1 MLRSFFFCTKM
12 FEHIQNRFL
21 FPKDKWRKFLRCF
34 ERLEVSAKTLLLKEN
49 EVSDSAYYIEK
60 GVVRAWYNND
70 GKDVTFQFFTENTM
84 FSSLESFRKGLPSMV
99 SFETIEPCILW
110 KINKSDAEAV
120 LAEVYEDPEL
130 RNQFLDSL
138 FERIFDYM
146 KHFFSFI
153 KDTPKQRYI
162 SLSKERP
169 EIIRRIPQHYIAS
182 YLGITTVHL
191 SRIKSAILKEDSFKN
206 KDY

>member
-1 MLRSFFFCTKM
+1 M
-12 FEHIQNRFL
+12 
-21 FPKDKWRKFLRCF
+21 
-34 ERLEVSAKTLLLKEN
+34 EVPAKTLLLKED

-70 GKDVTFQFFTENTM
+70 GKDVTFQFFMENTM

-99 SFETIEPCILW
+99 SFETIEPCTLW
-110 KINKSDAEAV
+110 KIRKADADAV

-130 RNQFLDSL
+130 RTQFMDSL

-153 KDTPKQRYI
+153 KDTPKQRYL
-162 SLSKERP
+162 SLTRERP

-191 SRIKSAILKEDSFKN
+191 SRIKSAILKEDALK
-206 KDY
+206 K

>member
-1 MLRSFFFCTKM
+1 M
-12 FEHIQNRFL
+12 
-21 FPKDKWRKFLRCF
+21 
-34 ERLEVSAKTLLLKEN
+34 EVPAKTLLLKEN
-49 EVSDSAYYIEK
+49 EVSDCAYYIEK

-70 GKDVTFQFFTENTM
+70 GKDVTFQFFMENTM

-99 SFETIEPCILW
+99 SFETIESCILW
-110 KINKSDAEAV
+110 KIHKTDADAV

-130 RNQFLDSL
+130 RTQFMDSL

-153 KDTPKQRYI
+153 KDTPKQRYL
-162 SLSKERP
+162 SLAKERP

-191 SRIKSAILKEDSFKN
+191 SRIKSAILKENALK
-206 KDY
+206 K

>member
-1 MLRSFFFCTKM
+1 M
-12 FEHIQNRFL
+12 FEHIQDRFL
-21 FPKDKWRKFLRCF
+21 FPKEKWRKFLRCF
-34 ERLEVSAKTLLLKEN
+34 QRMEVPAKTLLLQEGKISEH
-49 EVSDSAYYIEK
+49 AYYIEK

-70 GKDVTFQFFTENTM
+70 GKDVTFQFFMENTM

-99 SFETIEPCILW
+99 SFETIEPCVLW
-110 KINKSDAEAV
+110 KMSKSDADAV
-120 LAEVYEDPEL
+120 LEEVYEDKEL
-130 RNQFLDSL
+130 RNMFMDSL
-138 FERIFDYM
+138 FERVFDYM

-191 SRIKSAILKEDSFKN
+191 SRIKSAILKEK
-206 KDY
+206 

>member
-1 MLRSFFFCTKM
+1 M
-12 FEHIQNRFL
+12 FEHIQNRFHFPN
-21 FPKDKWRKFLRCF
+21 FPKGKWRKFLSCF
-34 ERLEVSAKTLLLKEN
+34 ERIEVPARTLLLKEN
-49 EVSDSAYYIEK
+49 EISDSAYYIEK
-60 GVVRAWYNND
+60 GIARAWYNND
-70 GKDVTFQFFTENTM
+70 GKDVTFQFFMENTM
-84 FSSLESFRKGLPSMV
+84 FSSLESFRKGFPSIV

-110 KINKSDAEAV
+110 KIKKEEAEAI

-130 RNQFLDSL
+130 RTQFMDAL

-153 KDTPKQRYI
+153 KDTPKQRYL
-162 SLSKERP
+162 SLAKERP

-191 SRIKSAILKEDSFKN
+191 SRIKSAILKEDALK
-206 KDY
+206 K